1 VLDTRQRD
9 IHDADEGVEVPRDVD
24 EPAGVP
30 RCGEEGDPVAL
41 PSYALGEL
49 SEGEDVTA
57 GQPWQQHDVHT
68 AAADE
73 GYGDGN
79 QKLFRTD

>member
-1 VLDTRQRD
+1 
-9 IHDADEGVEVPRDVD
+9 
-24 EPAGVP
+24 
-30 RCGEEGDPVAL
+30 VAL

-68 AAADE
+68 AAADD